1 MEKNTIKCSSKE
13 DQDIE
18 AISYCGECK
27 VYMCVNC
34 DKFHSK
40 LLSSH
45 QTYSLKEQL
54 DDIFSEFC
62 QEKNHSNK
70 LEFYCKTHN
79 ILCCAACTSKI
90 GKDGI
95 GSHKDCDVCFI
106 EDIKKE
112 KENKI
117 KSNIEYLEELSKNLN
132 DKIKEIKNL
141 FGKIEEKKEEQK
153 LKIQNIFT
161 KIRNAINERENEMLQ
176 EIDNKYNEI
185 FGNENIIKDYEKL
198 PNKINIS
205 LEKGKLID
213 NDWNDDN
220 KLCSLINNCITIED
234 NIKNINIINESI
246 KRRQKNHDMNIEF
259 NLEHEHLENFVNE
272 INKLGKINDKNKID
286 SLILK
291 NENDIKKFYN
301 LLSNKIKVN
310 NMKLIYSSN
319 KDGLELNNLKNKIN
333 KKEKLIFLFLSGND
347 RIFGSFINA
356 KIEVNHDAYTNDN
369 DAFVFCLNNNKIYNI
384 LIPQYAI
391 RFYEGYPI
399 SIGNNAQS
407 NGFWMYNNT
416 INDSGLLNN
425 PKVYDFQKKNEL
437 TEGNSKLNNFEIF
450 ECYID

>member
-1 MEKNTIKCSSKE
+1 MSNNLKDKINELKNIFEKINE
-13 DQDIE
+13 
-18 AISYCGECK
+18 
-27 VYMCVNC
+27 N
-34 DKFHSK
+34 
-40 LLSSH
+40 
-45 QTYSLKEQL
+45 
-54 DDIFSEFC
+54 
-62 QEKNHSNK
+62 
-70 LEFYCKTHN
+70 
-79 ILCCAACTSKI
+79 
-90 GKDGI
+90 
-95 GSHKDCDVCFI
+95 
-106 EDIKKE
+106 
-112 KENKI
+112 KEN
-117 KSNIEYLEELSKNLN
+117 L
-132 DKIKEIKNL
+132 
-141 FGKIEEKKEEQK
+141 K
-153 LKIQNIFT
+153 LKIQKIFT
-161 KIRNAINERENEMLQ
+161 KIRNEINNREDELLS
-176 EIDNKYNEI
+176 EIEQNYNELY
-185 FGNENIIKDYEKL
+185 IKDELIKECEKL

-246 KRRQKNHDMNIEF
+246 KRCQKNHDMNIEF

-272 INKLGKINDKNKID
+272 INKLGKINDKYKID

-391 RFYEGYPI
+391 RFYKGNPI
-399 SIGNNAQS
+399 LIGNNAQS
-407 NGFWMYNNT
+407 NGFWICNNT
-416 INDSGLLNN
+416 INDNGLLNN

-437 TEGNSKLNNFEIF
+437 TEGNSKFNNFEIF

>member
-1 MEKNTIKCSSKE
+1 MEDQKKKCSFKE
-13 DQDIE
+13 HKDIN
-18 AISYCGECK
+18 AISYCQECK
-27 VYMCVNC
+27 KYFCN
-34 DKFHSK
+34 KGLNYHQGLFEKHHSFN
-40 LLSSH
+40 LDNN
-45 QTYSLKEQL
+45 KE
-54 DDIFSEFC
+54 IFLNICKEI
-62 QEKNHSNK
+62 NHPNK
-70 LEFYCKTHN
+70 LEFYCKDHN
-79 ILCCAACTSKI
+79 KLCCACCITKI
-90 GKDGI
+90 AVNEYGL
-95 GSHKDCDVCFI
+95 HKDCNICT
-106 EDIKKE
+106 IKEIKE
-112 KENKI
+112 EKKNKL
-117 KSNIEYLEELSKNLN
+117 KDNINYLEELSKNLN

-246 KRRQKNHDMNIEF
+246 KRCQKNHDMNIEF

-272 INKLGKINDKNKID
+272 INKLGKINDKYKID

-391 RFYEGYPI
+391 RFFKGYPI
-399 SIGNNAQS
+399 LIGNNAQS
-407 NGFWMYNNT
+407 NGFWICNNT
-416 INDSGLLNN
+416 INDNGLLNN

-437 TEGNSKLNNFEIF
+437 TEGNSKFNNFEIF